1 MGQGLCSR
9 GCDSAVPAAS
19 ERDPPAR
26 AELPTSAPQARSG
39 SRRHLRMVPSSAMV
53 TPTQGVSLGAA
64 GLLRRTNSVTS
75 LLSLVAFG
83 ADPLC
88 ACQALGNS
96 TFVCSDRHQ
105 LWMNVAEHLRQ
116 TGRLS
121 WPSKTL
127 QHHVAGPCPVSGWQ
141 GSPGGLIPHPSA
153 WTPRSS
159 ADAWSS
165 DGCARLRSGSVRM
178 LELRAPHPLRPAPPW
193 TGSRSGA
200 EMGVS
205 A

>member
-39 SRRHLRMVPSSAMV
+39 SRRHLRMVPSSAV
-53 TPTQGVSLGAA
+53 VNPTQGVSLGAA

-105 LWMNVAEHLRQ
+105 LWMNVAEHLRE

-121 WPSKTL
+121 WPSEDAPAPRGRSL
-127 QHHVAGPCPVSGWQ
+127 PRVRLAGQPRR
-141 GSPGGLIPHPSA
+141 PHPSA

-165 DGCARLRSGSVRM
+165 DGCAPLRSGSVRM

-193 TGSRSGA
+193 AGSRSGA